1 MAASPQAV
9 YDRRVGYIADVLM
22 ITGLVMA
29 VCSPVFMVCLVWS
42 AWRQHRKI
50 TSTIPL
56 LTCEQVNRAEH
67 LPRRVAVAGRTTS
80 GGRDLLRAPRSGTEC
95 AWYQMEYA
103 HNYDGSEQL
112 NRSVDLHPGAELV
125 AVTDGTGTVYLT
137 PQLARTK
144 LTGPEIATM
153 TASGRDGDVGWQEV
167 IVRPD
172 VPVFA
177 VGRPSRSGQ
186 LGPLD
191 TIIREKGPWRLP
203 ALGFPMAAGR
213 RPSPSQDGIA
223 LDSVWLSP
231 CGVSALPAAEVRRR
245 YAVRL
250 TRTIAWLF
258 ILPALGLALIALA
271 TFV

>member
-1 MAASPQAV
+1 M
-9 YDRRVGYIADVLM
+9 L
-22 ITGLVMA
+22 
-29 VCSPVFMVCLVWS
+29 VCSPGFMVCLVWS
-42 AWRQHRKI
+42 AWRRHRKI

-56 LTCEQVNRAEH
+56 LACEQINRAEH

-95 AWYQMEYA
+95 VWYQMEYA
-103 HNYDGSEQL
+103 RSYDGGEHV
-112 NRSVDLHPGAELV
+112 NRSVGFHPGAELV
-125 AVTDGTGTVYLT
+125 AITDGIGTVYLT
-137 PQLARTK
+137 PQLA
-144 LTGPEIATM
+144 LTRLTRPAIATM
-153 TASGRDGDVGWQEV
+153 TASGHDGDVGWQEV
-167 IVRPD
+167 TIRPD

-186 LGPLD
+186 LGPLM
-191 TIIREKGPWRLP
+191 TIIRDKPSWRLP
-203 ALGFPMAAGR
+203 ELGFPMDTGH

-223 LDSVWLSP
+223 LDCFSFRL
-231 CGVSALPAAEVRRR
+231 CGVAALPAAEVRRR

-271 TFV
+271 HLRLT

>member
-1 MAASPQAV
+1 
-9 YDRRVGYIADVLM
+9 
-22 ITGLVMA
+22 MA
-29 VCSPVFMVCLVWS
+29 VCSPWFTVCLVWS
-42 AWRQHRKI
+42 AWRRHRKI

-56 LTCEQVNRAEH
+56 LTCEQINRAER
-67 LPRRVAVAGRTTS
+67 LPRRVAVAGRTAS
-80 GGRDLLRAPRSGTEC
+80 GGLDLLRAPGSGTEC
-95 AWYQMEYA
+95 VWYQMAYA
-103 HNYDGSEQL
+103 ESHDGSEQV
-112 NRSVDLHPGAELV
+112 NRWVVFHPGAELV
-125 AVTDGTGTVYLT
+125 AITDGTGTVYLT

-144 LTGPEIATM
+144 LTGPAIATM
-153 TASGRDGDVGWQEV
+153 TAGGRDGDVGWQEV
-167 IVRPD
+167 IIRPD

-186 LGPLD
+186 ISPLM

-203 ALGFPMAAGR
+203 ALGFPMAAVR

-223 LDSVWLSP
+223 LDSAWSSP
-231 CGVSALPAAEVRRR
+231 CGVAALPAAEVRRR

>member
-1 MAASPQAV
+1 M
-9 YDRRVGYIADVLM
+9 
-22 ITGLVMA
+22 
-29 VCSPVFMVCLVWS
+29 VFLVWS

-50 TSTIPL
+50 TSIPL
-56 LTCEQVNRAEH
+56 LTCEQVNRAEQ

-80 GGRDLLRAPRSGTEC
+80 GGGDLLRAPRSGTEC
-95 AWYQMEYA
+95 AWYQVEYA
-103 HNYDGSEQL
+103 RSLDDGERL
-112 NRSVDLHPGAELV
+112 DRWVDFRPGAELV
-125 AVTDGTGTVYLT
+125 EITDGTGTVYLT

-144 LTGPEIATM
+144 LTGPAIATM

-167 IVRPD
+167 IIRPE
-172 VPVFA
+172 VPVFV

-186 LGPLD
+186 LGPLT
-191 TIIREKGPWRLP
+191 TIAREKGPWPLP
-203 ALGFPMAAGR
+203 EFGFLMPTGR

-223 LDSVWLSP
+223 LDSVWFSP
-231 CGVSALPAAEVRRR
+231 CGVAALPAAEVRRR

-271 TFV
+271 HLRLM

>member
-1 MAASPQAV
+1 VA
-9 YDRRVGYIADVLM
+9 DIADVLL
-22 ITGLVMA
+22 ITGLVLV
-29 VCSPVFMVCLVWS
+29 VCSPGFMVCLVWS
-42 AWRQHRKI
+42 AWRRHRKI

-95 AWYQMEYA
+95 VWYQMEYA
-103 HNYDGSEQL
+103 RSPDGSEQL
-112 NRSVDLHPGAELV
+112 NRSVALHPGAELV
-125 AVTDGTGTVYLT
+125 AITDGTGTVYLT

-144 LTGPEIATM
+144 LTGPAIATL

-167 IVRPD
+167 IIRPD
-172 VPVFA
+172 VPVFV

-186 LGPLD
+186 LGPLT
-191 TIIREKGPWRLP
+191 TIIREKGPWPLP
-203 ALGFPMAAGR
+203 EAGFPMPTGC
-213 RPSPSQDGIA
+213 RPSPSPDGIA
-223 LDSVWLSP
+223 LDSAWLSP
-231 CGVSALPAAEVRRR
+231 CGVAALPAAEVRRR

-250 TRTIAWLF
+250 TRAIAWLF

-271 TFV
+271 YLPRLM